1 MKQILYVIVIL
12 STFISCTSQEEPFKW
27 LEGSWTN
34 VTPTM
39 EFHENWQKTDAHH
52 WKAESFVL
60 VKKDT
65 VFYEHIDLVKSGSN
79 WEYIVSVRNQNN
91 EQPVAFTATK
101 LENGNLEFENAQH
114 DFPTRIVYKKI
125 TEDSLVATIFGTQ
138 KGKTVSEVFPMKK
151 SHP

>member
-1 MKQILYVIVIL
+1 MKQILFLIVIL
-12 STFISCTSQEEPFKW
+12 STFISCTSQEDPFKW

-60 VKKDT
+60 VKKYT